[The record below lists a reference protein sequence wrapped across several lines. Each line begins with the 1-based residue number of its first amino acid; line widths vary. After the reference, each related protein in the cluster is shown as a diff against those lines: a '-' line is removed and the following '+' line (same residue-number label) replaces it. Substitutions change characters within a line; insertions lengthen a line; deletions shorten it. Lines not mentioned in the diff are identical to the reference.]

1 MKKVTALFVLA
12 FLIFSLS
19 IKAQEEKGRSPL
31 FPKEGDFGASIL
43 IDGLID
49 NVNLSSVSNN
59 YGQNILFA
67 KYYLKDD
74 LVARLGLGFTVNSAS
89 RETADSVG
97 LSQIRTDSSASRFFI
112 NISGGI
118 EKHLSGTKRLD
129 PYVFSQLDLTF
140 IGKQKLDINSSTSSK
155 AGASRSERAIK
166 ADGGIA
172 FGIAA
177 GGGFNY
183 FLAEKFSIGAEL
195 ALQITYSSVGGTIT
209 DNQVITPI
217 NGSST
222 STFISREDKL
232 NQTDI
237 GVSPQALINLSYFF

>member
-1 MKKVTALFVLA
+1 M
-12 FLIFSLS
+12 
-19 IKAQEEKGRSPL
+19 
-31 FPKEGDFGASIL
+31 
-43 IDGLID
+43 
-49 NVNLSSVSNN
+49 
-59 YGQNILFA
+59 
-67 KYYLKDD
+67 
-74 LVARLGLGFTVNSAS
+74 
-89 RETADSVG
+89 
-97 LSQIRTDSSASRFFI
+97 
-112 NISGGI
+112 
-118 EKHLSGTKRLD
+118 
-129 PYVFSQLDLTF
+129 DLTF

-155 AGASRSERAIK
+155 AGTSRSERAIK